1 MTRPSWDTHWM
12 QIATLT
18 AARSTCPRASVGCV
32 LCIANRIVS
41 TGYNGAIAGTAHCTD
56 VGCNMHDGHCLR
68 TVHAEANAIADA
80 ARRGVAVA
88 GATAYVTHLPCINC
102 AKLLVSAGVQR
113 IVWDKTYDDGANIQF
128 LSDAGVDLHCMGV
141 TI

>member
-1 MTRPSWDTHWM
+1 MHWM

-41 TGYNGAIAGTAHCTD
+41 TGYNGAIAGAPHCTD
-56 VGCNMHDGHCLR
+56 VGCNIVAGHCLR

-88 GATAYVTHLPCINC
+88 GATAYVTHAPCIHC
-102 AKLLVSAGVQR
+102 AKALLSAGVQR
-113 IVWDKTYDDGANIQF
+113 IVYVRPYDDGANMDYLGAHAERVQVQQMEVH
-128 LSDAGVDLHCMGV
+128 A
-141 TI
+141 